1 MRSLNIFLLLY
12 FIGNSNYLIINCVPK
27 LVWGCS
33 QAIRLRH
40 INKVFYS
47 VLFLVQLFFARLV
60 LILFFV
66 FFFKIV
72 IVYEAKCFKR
82 HRLFSHLKE
91 IKLIIIIITFH
102 EMTKVSTAYLLFR
115 RQCFL
120 AGRKKTLHDENMK
133 WLVLFVTPLNN
144 ITHYATHA
152 TSSAISDRQVIAA

>member
-1 MRSLNIFLLLY
+1 MFLLLY
-12 FIGNSNYLIINCVPK
+12 FTGNSNYLIINCVPK

-133 WLVLFVTPLNN
+133 WLVLFVTLLNN
-144 ITHYATHA
+144 ISHYATHT
-152 TSSAISDRQVIAA
+152 TSSTISDGQVIAP